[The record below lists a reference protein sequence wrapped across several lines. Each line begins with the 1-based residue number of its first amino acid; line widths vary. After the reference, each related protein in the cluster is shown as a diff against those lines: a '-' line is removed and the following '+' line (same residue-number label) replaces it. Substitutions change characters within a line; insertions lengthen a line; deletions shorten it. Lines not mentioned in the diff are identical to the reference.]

1 MKAKVMFSHAWT
13 EERQHQVQSHA
24 LTVADVPDEGAVNR
38 YQIDAEAPVPGTG
51 SPVSRVA
58 VAVLPVIVWPE
69 VMAIAPANGSL
80 AGRGDG
86 VGAHRMHCPAELTK
100 SAQPTQEQWGC
111 TRCSWRDCHV
121 KRVQ

>member
-1 MKAKVMFSHAWT
+1 MKAKVMFSHAMVPCDGRVHKTQLQRSWT

-58 VAVLPVIVWPE
+58 VAVLSVIV
-69 VMAIAPANGSL
+69 
-80 AGRGDG
+80 
-86 VGAHRMHCPAELTK
+86 
-100 SAQPTQEQWGC
+100 
-111 TRCSWRDCHV
+111 
-121 KRVQ
+121 